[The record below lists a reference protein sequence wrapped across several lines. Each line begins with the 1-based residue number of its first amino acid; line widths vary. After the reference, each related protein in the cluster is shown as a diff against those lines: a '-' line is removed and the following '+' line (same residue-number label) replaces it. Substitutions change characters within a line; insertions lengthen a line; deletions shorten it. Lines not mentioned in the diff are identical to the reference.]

1 MKKILAGLLFSLT
14 SLWSFSQMPTNGQR
28 GQGQNMTGRF
38 YGKVVDAANKGI
50 EYVSV
55 TLVTNRMDSVTKKP
69 KEVITGGMLTTNAGD
84 FSIENV
90 PLFGRYKLKITGI
103 GYKPVEQ
110 AVAFE
115 MPQRNAGADPTAMLN
130 ALDKDLGNIK
140 LEIDNQVL
148 GSVTVT
154 ASRPLLQLG
163 IDRKI
168 FNVDKNLVSAG
179 GTAIDVMKNVPSVSV
194 DLDGNV
200 TLRNSAPQIFVD
212 GRPTNLTLDQIP
224 ADAIE
229 SVEIITNPSA
239 KFDASGGTS
248 GILNVVLKKNKR
260 VGYSGNIRASIDSR
274 GKPGGGGDLNLRQ
287 NKINIFASGMYFQRK
302 SIGTGETERS
312 NLVYNPSTSFQQDKS
327 VMNGRHGFAR
337 FGIDYFID
345 NRNTLT
351 ISETIGRGKMNP
363 GSTSSI
369 FTDRGSNGSVDSLQ
383 DRVSN
388 SQNEF
393 RSMGSQLGFKHNFP
407 KAGREW
413 TADVTYNKSKNEN
426 NNLIYTDY
434 FGMPGN
440 VYVRAYNQQQVGSG
454 NNENLIVQTD
464 YSNPINEKS
473 KFEVGARTSIRNV
486 KSATSYYILNDN
498 GSKTPVVQQNILYN
512 SKDQVYAAYATFSNR
527 IKNFGYQLGL
537 RAESSDYEGEL
548 VGKNQ
553 DFKINFP
560 ISFFPSAFLSQK
572 LSETAD
578 IQLNYSRRINRPNF
592 WQLYP
597 FTDVSDSLNISR
609 GNPGLNPEFT
619 NSLELSYSKMFKN
632 RDNFIGSVYFKNTN
646 DLIARFLDREYV
658 PAFNDTLVVSSY
670 INANRS
676 YVTGLELTSKNKI
689 TKWWDLTSN
698 LNLFTAKID
707 IKDQPDQD
715 PFMSY
720 FLKLNN
726 TIKLPLNFSFQLSGE
741 YQSKIISSPGGNAG
755 GGGGRGGMGG
765 GGMGG
770 MFGGNNSATQGYY
783 RPNYFV
789 DAGLRFEFL
798 KEKKASISMNVN
810 DIFRTRK
817 SDSHSESTFFVQDSW
832 RRRDPQVMR
841 INFNWR
847 FGKFDA
853 NLFKRKDTKGE
864 NNVNMENVNF

>member
-1 MKKILAGLLFSLT
+1 
-14 SLWSFSQMPTNGQR
+14 
-28 GQGQNMTGRF
+28 
-38 YGKVVDAANKGI
+38 
-50 EYVSV
+50 
-55 TLVTNRMDSVTKKP
+55 
-69 KEVITGGMLTTNAGD
+69 
-84 FSIENV
+84 
-90 PLFGRYKLKITGI
+90 
-103 GYKPVEQ
+103 
-110 AVAFE
+110 
-115 MPQRNAGADPTAMLN
+115 
-130 ALDKDLGNIK
+130 
-140 LEIDNQVL
+140 
-148 GSVTVT
+148 
-154 ASRPLLQLG
+154 
-163 IDRKI
+163 
-168 FNVDKNLVSAG
+168 
-179 GTAIDVMKNVPSVSV
+179 
-194 DLDGNV
+194 
-200 TLRNSAPQIFVD
+200 
-212 GRPTNLTLDQIP
+212 
-224 ADAIE
+224 
-229 SVEIITNPSA
+229 
-239 KFDASGGTS
+239 
-248 GILNVVLKKNKR
+248 
-260 VGYSGNIRASIDSR
+260 
-274 GKPGGGGDLNLRQ
+274 
-287 NKINIFASGMYFQRK
+287 
-302 SIGTGETERS
+302 
-312 NLVYNPSTSFQQDKS
+312 
-327 VMNGRHGFAR
+327 
-337 FGIDYFID
+337 
-345 NRNTLT
+345 
-351 ISETIGRGKMNP
+351 
-363 GSTSSI
+363 
-369 FTDRGSNGSVDSLQ
+369 
-383 DRVSN
+383 
-388 SQNEF
+388 
-393 RSMGSQLGFKHNFP
+393 MGSQLGFKHNFP